1 MLDLDLIAQWVCPRD
16 RCYFRAT
23 VSDPHASTAMRKIME
38 WLLIALAVVLGL
50 PAAAW
55 LAQDRL
61 IFYPQPV
68 LSTAHLPPDAAPLEI
83 VAADGARLH
92 GWMRV
97 PARTPAP
104 VVLYFG
110 GNAEEVS
117 WTLADRRWPE
127 DWAVAAVNYRGYGR
141 SEGTPGEAA
150 LVGDALAIHD
160 AVAKRPEIDATRVV
174 VFGRSLGTGVAVR
187 LAAARPVAGVILA
200 SPYDSLVEVGR
211 THFPLLPVA
220 WLLRHRFDVESQARR
235 LDVPLLAIVA
245 ADDDIIGQPRSRA
258 LYDAWHGPKAWQ
270 VVPGTDHNTLSVP
283 PAFWAAVAR
292 FLAQRSAAPT

>member
-1 MLDLDLIAQWVCPRD
+1 MLDSSPQAI
-16 RCYFRAT
+16 RAAAAAGAGP
-23 VSDPHASTAMRKIME
+23 VPLQARHASTAMRKTME
-38 WLLIALAVVLGL
+38 WLLIAVALVLGV

-68 LSTAHLPPDAAPLEI
+68 LSTAHLPPDAAPLEV

-97 PARTPAP
+97 PPRTPAP
-104 VVLYFG
+104 VVIYFG

-127 DWAVAAVNYRGYGR
+127 DWAVVAVNYRGYGR

-150 LVGDALAIHD
+150 IVADALAIHD
-160 AVAKRPEIDATRVV
+160 TVARRPEIDATRVV

-200 SPYDSLVEVGR
+200 SPYDSLVAVGR
-211 THFPLLPVA
+211 THFPLLPVG
-220 WLLRHRFDVESQARR
+220 WLLRHRFDVEAEARR
-235 LDVPLLAIVA
+235 LDLPLLAIVA

-258 LYDAWHGPKAWQ
+258 LYDAWRGPKAWQ
-270 VVPGTDHNTLSVP
+270 VVPGTDHNTLSAP

-292 FLAQRSAAPT
+292 FLGQRSFARD

>member
-1 MLDLDLIAQWVCPRD
+1 
-16 RCYFRAT
+16 
-23 VSDPHASTAMRKIME
+23 MRKTME
-38 WLLIALAVVLGL
+38 WLLIAVALVLGV

-68 LSTAHLPPDAAPLEI
+68 LSTAHLPPDATPLEV

-97 PARTPAP
+97 PPRTPAP

-127 DWAVAAVNYRGYGR
+127 DWAVVAVNYRGYGR

-150 LVGDALAIHD
+150 IVADALAIHD
-160 AVAKRPEIDATRVV
+160 TVARRPEIDATRVV

-200 SPYDSLVEVGR
+200 SPYDSLVAVGR
-211 THFPLLPVA
+211 THFPLLPVG
-220 WLLRHRFDVESQARR
+220 WLLRHRFDVEAEARR
-235 LDVPLLAIVA
+235 LDLPLLAIVA

-258 LYDAWHGPKAWQ
+258 LYDAWRGPKAWQ
-270 VVPGTDHNTLSVP
+270 VVPGTDHNTLSAP

-292 FLAQRSAAPT
+292 FLGQRSFARD